1 MGTWVTYNE
10 VNEDAWLNEIVDA
23 LKPYTWTM
31 ATATHAK
38 SPSHLAF
45 NQAGGA
51 MHILAL
57 FFAYSRTPS
66 FATIFPPLT
75 T

>member
-1 MGTWVTYNE
+1 
-10 VNEDAWLNEIVDA
+10 
-23 LKPYTWTM
+23 M

-57 FFAYSRTPS
+57 LFAYIRTPS
-66 FATIFPPLT
+66 FATTFPPLT

>member
-1 MGTWVTYNE
+1 MVA
-10 VNEDAWLNEIVDA
+10 V
-23 LKPYTWTM
+23 P
-31 ATATHAK
+31 HAK
-38 SPSHLAF
+38 GPSHLAF

-57 FFAYSRTPS
+57 LFAYSRTPS
-66 FATIFPPLT
+66 FATTFPPLT